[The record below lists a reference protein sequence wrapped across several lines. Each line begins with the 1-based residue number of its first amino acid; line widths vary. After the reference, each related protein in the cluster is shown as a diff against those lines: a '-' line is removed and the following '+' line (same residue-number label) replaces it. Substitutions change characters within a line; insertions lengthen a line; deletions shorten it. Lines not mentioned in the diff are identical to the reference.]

1 MDVRGRQK
9 RLRITDTTADE
20 MNSKGPEN
28 FLDLVRDVDYAFT
41 GPVLERVAQLED
53 MCINVLAVLG

>member
-41 GPVLERVAQLED
+41 GPVLERVATRRY
-53 MCINVLAVLG
+53 VH